1 MSKRRRHSSK
11 RGRLSLVTAHHW
23 HSISPKTRCHLCGR
37 PGRRYIHKSTCS
49 EFLVSS
55 SLLSYWKGLSSFFPH
70 SLQPVK
76 CSVVTRVSY
85 VSFLLDSRLS
95 AFVASEHWMAALLPN
110 GSLIRKNGTKLIL
123 DSTAVPG
130 GATLILAQDTR
141 APRGERE
148 TGVRLDIYE
157 ALMSAN
163 QVWCK
168 ESTAQNNITTYVFKV
183 T

>member
-1 MSKRRRHSSK
+1 
-11 RGRLSLVTAHHW
+11 
-23 HSISPKTRCHLCGR
+23 
-37 PGRRYIHKSTCS
+37 
-49 EFLVSS
+49 
-55 SLLSYWKGLSSFFPH
+55 
-70 SLQPVK
+70 
-76 CSVVTRVSY
+76 
-85 VSFLLDSRLS
+85 
-95 AFVASEHWMAALLPN
+95 MAALLPN

-163 QVWCK
+163 QV
-168 ESTAQNNITTYVFKV
+168 
-183 T
+183 